1 MNNNKKKKY
10 NTNPGKFSIILRALA
25 LTAMWLLCNKAA
37 LAHHAFALE
46 FDVKKPFD
54 LQGVVSK
61 VELINPHSWIHV
73 DVTDAN
79 GQKTTWMIEGGSPNA
94 LVRKGVTKQSIPVGS
109 ELRVIGYQARDGSP
123 KGVGRTIT
131 FADGRELFFD
141 SRVPTESAP

>member
-1 MNNNKKKKY
+1 MTNKNKKKY

-25 LTAMWLLCNKAA
+25 LTAMWALCNEAA

-73 DVTDAN
+73 DVTDAS
-79 GQKTTWMIEGGSPNA
+79 GQKTRGSCNA
-94 LVRKGVTKQSIPVGS
+94 AGDRMPGMGHGCGARLDSCDS
-109 ELRVIGYQARDGSP
+109 ER
-123 KGVGRTIT
+123 
-131 FADGRELFFD
+131 
-141 SRVPTESAP
+141 